1 MAQPHRALI
10 VDDERLARNDLI
22 SLLKSYPNITIIGE
36 AADTPSALN
45 AIEKYNPD
53 VIFLDIQMPGQTG
66 FDLLNI
72 ADTPAKIIFVT
83 AFDEYALR
91 AFEVNALDY
100 LLKPVNPKRLKDA
113 IDKLDGPES
122 DDTSKLRK
130 LNYEDRLFLQVNS
143 NMKFIKISDLISI
156 NASGDYSEITMA
168 DGHKGLTVKSMRE
181 WEYRL
186 PEKHFCRVHRS
197 AIINLEYVTK
207 VEKWFN
213 NSYQLHMKGIEAPIV
228 MSRRYASKLK
238 EMMG

>member
-1 MAQPHRALI
+1 MSQSHRALV

-22 SLLKSYPNITIIGE
+22 SLLKSYTNITVVGE
-36 AADTPSALN
+36 ASDVNSALN
-45 AIEKYNPD
+45 AIEKLNPD

-113 IDKLDGPES
+113 IDKLDGPGS

-130 LNYEDRLFLQVNS
+130 LNYDDRLFLQVNS
-143 NMKFIKISDLISI
+143 NMKFIKISELISI
-156 NASGDYSEITMA
+156 NASGDYSEIMLA

-181 WEYRL
+181 WEFRL

-197 AIINLEYVTK
+197 AIINLEFVTK

-213 NSYQLHMKGIEAPIV
+213 NSYQLHMKGVEAPIV